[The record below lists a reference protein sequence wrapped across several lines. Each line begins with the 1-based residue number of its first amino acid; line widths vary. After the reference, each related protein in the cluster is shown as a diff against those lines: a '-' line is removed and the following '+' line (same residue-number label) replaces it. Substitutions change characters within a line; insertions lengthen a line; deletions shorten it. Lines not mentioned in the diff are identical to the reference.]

1 MTEKVE
7 FTTIFSPMLLFYSFD
22 SFRESDFEIKARQ
35 SLIWNIKAILEYI
48 YIYITI
54 YGPLK

>member
-22 SFRESDFEIKARQ
+22 SFRGKRFWNQ
-35 SLIWNIKAILEYI
+35 SQTKFDMEY
-48 YIYITI
+48 
-54 YGPLK
+54 